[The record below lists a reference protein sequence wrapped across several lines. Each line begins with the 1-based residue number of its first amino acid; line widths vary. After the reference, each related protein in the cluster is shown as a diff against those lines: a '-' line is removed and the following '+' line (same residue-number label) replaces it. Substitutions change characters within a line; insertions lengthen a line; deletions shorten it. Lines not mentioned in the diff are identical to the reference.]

1 MNKKTVARIFKDT
14 AYVRAGGTDEELRCA
29 QYIKD
34 TLSGYGAQA
43 YIEPFKA
50 PMGTIREQMLMVD
63 EVNIPC
69 KAYMLCGSG
78 TVKAPLCYL
87 ANTDRHSLS
96 LCKDKIVMVD
106 SFIIAKL

>member
-63 EVNIPC
+63 
-69 KAYMLCGSG
+69 
-78 TVKAPLCYL
+78 
-87 ANTDRHSLS
+87 
-96 LCKDKIVMVD
+96 
-106 SFIIAKL
+106 